1 MFKHILVPI
10 SFDEDRDTNQSID
23 IAKHLVDDA
32 TKITILHVMERV
44 PPYATTYMPEGYIEN
59 SRAGLKTEL
68 EAMAKTLP
76 NCSADVVSGHPGAT
90 ILDYAEKVECDL
102 IILASHRPAMS
113 DYLLGSTAH
122 HVVRHAK
129 CSVHVVR

>member
-1 MFKHILVPI
+1 MYKNILVPI
-10 SFDEDRDTNQSID
+10 SFDGDRDSNQSLE
-23 IAKHLVDDA
+23 IAKHLADGS

-44 PPYATTYMPEGYIEN
+44 PGYATTYMPEGYIEN

-68 EAMAKTLP
+68 DTLAGTIP
-76 NCSADVVSGHPGAT
+76 NCTAEVVSGHSGAT
-90 ILDYAEKVECDL
+90 ILDFAETAGSDL

-122 HVVRHAK
+122 QVVRHAK

>member
-1 MFKHILVPI
+1 MYKDILVPI
-10 SFDEDRDTNQSID
+10 SFDGDRDSNQSLA
-23 IAKHLVDDA
+23 IAQHLADDK
-32 TKITILHVMERV
+32 TNITILHVMERV
-44 PPYATTYMPEGYIEN
+44 PGYATTYMPEGYIEN
-59 SRAGLKTEL
+59 SRLGLKTEMDSL
-68 EAMAKTLP
+68 AETIP
-76 NCSADVVSGHPGAT
+76 NCKAEVVSGHSGAT
-90 ILDYAEKVECDL
+90 ILDYAESAGSDL